1 MDKYESKANVT
12 KISATSR
19 VAIRLK
25 DNYYTVEYSEERTIP
40 DIDGVILKEEREAL
54 FDAVNAVV
62 DAQAEDIVRSF
73 SKKESTGCFSL
84 VFMI

>member
-1 MDKYESKANVT
+1 MDKYESKATVT

-40 DIDGVILKEEREAL
+40 DVDGVIIKEERAAL

-73 SKKESTGCFSL
+73 SKK
-84 VFMI
+84 

>member
-1 MDKYESKANVT
+1 MDKYESKATVT

-40 DIDGVILKEEREAL
+40 DVGGVILEEERAAL

-73 SKKESTGCFSL
+73 SKK
-84 VFMI
+84 